1 MLWIALYLPE
11 LPLQLALRSQP
22 VSKSESETEPE
33 FQQPSQQPLV
43 VSTGPDNRPIVQA
56 ANDTAQA
63 VGIQAGISIASARAL
78 TFKGQTLRVVARH
91 IGHEQEAVNNLAG
104 WAGQFTPSVSV
115 KDAEGLLLEVASTLR
130 LHQGLAM
137 LLGQI
142 RRGVKALG
150 YRAAMGV
157 APTPLAAWLF
167 AKARHQGFEIRVCQN
182 RFELESR
189 VANLPIGLL
198 DWPTAVISTLTG
210 LGIKRI
216 ADCLALPPDGFTK
229 RFGAPQWFDLQR
241 LLARLPDPRRY
252 YLPPD
257 TYQARAEFGF
267 ELNDAMTLLF
277 PLKRLLVEMEGFLRG
292 RGAGVLDYAITL
304 HHAHRS
310 QTSIRIRIAK
320 VERQNDRLAVLAR
333 EHLINLPLSDTV
345 TALSI
350 QVDRLQPYQEVS
362 ESWLP
367 DPQQQPDSWFRLLD
381 KLTARLGADNVVQL
395 RAVEDHRPEESWT
408 ASAANISVVTKALIK
423 NPTKTSAKTARL
435 SQALSTPLAPRPLFL
450 LNTPRKLLLEQGQP
464 RCHGAIHLISGPEC
478 IESGWWDGRPAARDY
493 FVGRNP
499 HGETMW
505 LFINHHNA
513 DPGNHTNAHTSNAH
527 ADWYLHGYFA

>member
-11 LPLQLALRSQP
+11 LPLQLALRAQP
-22 VSKSESETEPE
+22 VSKSERVTESEI
-33 FQQPSQQPLV
+33 QQPASPQPLV
-43 VSTGPDNRPIVQA
+43 VSTGPDSRPVVQS
-56 ANDTAQA
+56 ANDAAQA
-63 VGIQAGISIASARAL
+63 VGIDVGISIASARAL
-78 TFKGQTLRVVARH
+78 TLKGQTLRIVVRH
-91 IGHEQEAVNNLAG
+91 LGDEQEAVNNLAG

-115 KDAEGLLLEVASTLR
+115 KNAEGLLLEVSSTLR

-137 LLGQI
+137 LLGKI
-142 RRGVKALG
+142 RRGIKELG
-150 YRAAMGV
+150 YRAVMGV

-167 AKARHQGFEIRVCQN
+167 AKARYQGLDVRVCQN
-182 RFELESR
+182 ESELASR
-189 VANLPIGLL
+189 VANLPMVLL
-198 DWPTAVISTLTG
+198 DWPDAIISTLSS

-229 RFGAPQWFDLQR
+229 RFGREQWFDLQR
-241 LLARLPDPRRY
+241 LLGRLPDPRQY
-252 YLPPD
+252 YVPPD

-267 ELNDAMTLLF
+267 ENNDAMALLI
-277 PLKRLLVEMEGFLRG
+277 PLTRLLSEMEGFLRG
-292 RGAGVLDYAITL
+292 RGVGVLDYAVTL

-310 QTSIRIRIAK
+310 KTHILIRIAK
-320 VERQNDRLAVLAR
+320 VERQTDRLAALAR
-333 EHLINLPLSDTV
+333 EHLMNLALSDTV

-350 QVDRLQPYQEVS
+350 QVERLQPYQEAS

-367 DPQQQPDSWFRLLD
+367 DPRQQPDSWFRLLD

-395 RAVEDHRPEESWT
+395 QAVEDHRPEQSWT
-408 ASAANISVVTKALIK
+408 ARAANISANAALRKHTTAAAKKAVGEASIK
-423 NPTKTSAKTARL
+423 
-435 SQALSTPLAPRPLFL
+435 SQPLTPSTPRPLFL

-464 RCHGAIHLISGPEC
+464 RCHGAIHLISGPER

-505 LFINHHNA
+505 LFVNHASTRDN
-513 DPGNHTNAHTSNAH
+513 GVQL
-527 ADWYLHGYFA
+527 DWYLHGYFA